1 MHRTTRRTPLFC
13 AAVALAAA
21 VPVAGPALAN
31 GATAR
36 TASTTTVVL
45 KHTAFTPRKV
55 TIARGGTVRWVW
67 RDGATPH
74 NVTGKGYHSRTI
86 TKGSFSHRFTRAG
99 RFTYRCTIHP
109 GMNGTVVVR

>member
-1 MHRTTRRTPLFC
+1 MHRTTRRIPLFC
-13 AAVALAAA
+13 AAVALTAA
-21 VPVAGPALAN
+21 VPVVGPALAS

-36 TASTTTVVL
+36 EASTRTVVL
-45 KHTAFTPRKV
+45 RHTAFSARKV

-67 RDGATPH
+67 RDGGIAH
-74 NVTGKGYHSRTI
+74 NVTGKGFRSRTI
-86 TKGSFSHRFTRAG
+86 AKGSFSHRFTRAG